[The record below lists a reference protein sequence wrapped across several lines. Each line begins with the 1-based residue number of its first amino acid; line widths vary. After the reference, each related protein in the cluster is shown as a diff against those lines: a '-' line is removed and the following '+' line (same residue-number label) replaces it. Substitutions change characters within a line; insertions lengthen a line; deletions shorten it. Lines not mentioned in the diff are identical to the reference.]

1 MAAAASNT
9 SRAHTDRGDDFM
21 KFHSLPDYGAVHAT
35 TFAIVRMKT
44 IEAFRK
50 RGVVVHR
57 EDATTL
63 AVGSGVRMSLNN
75 LFARCSGVSR
85 SAWDGI
91 IAGHVDLMIETM
103 READPTFF
111 TGLSDD
117 EFHSRLRERVIAPS
131 ALAAMGECEYEYSV
145 PLLDV
150 PGAPRRVLN
159 LSSPNRAV
167 TLADRHLVGRDLNAA
182 WAAGRRNTAALKF
195 EDGRILSRNSI
206 DIEVLSGDSIYL
218 ASKVA
223 DMTKLISA
231 HLGECLYGVLFVV
244 PNAYEF
250 IFHRPRNADVA
261 LAAAAELAELADVF
275 SRDTPSPLSRSVFF
289 WRDGEYCQVFDGISI
304 EPTGIFASTV
314 TELRECA
321 A

>member
-1 MAAAASNT
+1 MRNQ
-9 SRAHTDRGDDFM
+9 
-21 KFHSLPDYGAVHAT
+21 PIPNQQAVHAT
-35 TFAIVRMKT
+35 TLAIVRMKT
-44 IEAFRK
+44 IEAFRT

-63 AVGSGVRMSLNN
+63 AADSGAHFPLEN
-75 LFARCSGVSR
+75 LFARCAGVSR
-85 SAWDGI
+85 TAWDNI
-91 IAGHVDLMIETM
+91 IGGHVDVMIEMM
-103 READPTFF
+103 REANPHFI

-117 EFHSRLRERVIAPS
+117 EFYSRLRERVIAPS
-131 ALAAMGECEYEYSV
+131 ALERMDAYDYSV

-167 TLADRHLVGRDLNAA
+167 TLADCHLVGRDIAAA
-182 WAAGRRNTAALKF
+182 WAAGRRNTAAMQF
-195 EDGRILSRNSI
+195 EEVQILSRNGI

-223 DMTKLISA
+223 DMTTLIST
-231 HLGECLYGVLFVV
+231 HLGECLYGVLFIV

-250 IFHRPRNADVA
+250 ACFRPRDADEA
-261 LAAAAELAELADVF
+261 LAAAALLGELASVF
-275 SRDTPSPLSRSVFF
+275 TRDTPSPLSPAVYF
-289 WRDGEYCQVFDGISI
+289 WRDGEYCDVSLG
-304 EPTGIFASTV
+304 PTGIFASTL
-314 TELRECA
+314 TELRACA

>member
-1 MAAAASNT
+1 
-9 SRAHTDRGDDFM
+9 M

-75 LFARCSGVSR
+75 VFARCSGVSR

-103 READPTFF
+103 READPTFI

-117 EFHSRLRERVIAPS
+117 EFHSRLRERVVAPS
-131 ALAAMGECEYEYSV
+131 ALHAMSENAYAV
-145 PLLDV
+145 PLLDA

-159 LSSPNRAV
+159 LSSPNRAL
-167 TLADRHLVGRDLNAA
+167 TLADRHLVGRDMNAA
-182 WAAGRRNTAALKF
+182 WAAGRNNTAALQF
-195 EDGRILSRNSI
+195 EDAQVLSRDGI
-206 DIEVLSGDSIYL
+206 DVHVLSGDSIYL

-223 DMTKLISA
+223 DMPTLIST

-261 LAAAAELAELADVF
+261 LAAATELADLADMF

-289 WRDGEYCQVFDGISI
+289 WRDGEYCDVSHG
-304 EPTGIFASTV
+304 PTGVFASTLA
-314 TELRECA
+314 ELRACA